1 MVGAQS
7 MSIEQEVVVIA
18 VVAAVA
24 VAAVAAVAV
33 AVVAV
38 SFCSSLGHRVC
49 SCSRC
54 RTKQQH
60 KK

>member
-1 MVGAQS
+1 

-33 AVVAV
+33 AAVAVVAV
-38 SFCSSLGHRVC
+38 SFCSSPGHSVC

-60 KK
+60 KKK